1 MKQYGHLPIDLG
13 IIDIECNEMM
23 FYQYL
28 PIKMANNGI
37 CEYEK
42 RLNIFGDL
50 IRTVI
55 DDLSIKQW
63 NESYIYLTAKHIF
76 VNEDKCGNRP
86 GWHTDG
92 FMTDDI
98 NYIWCDSEP
107 TVFSDCGLIDL
118 IQDHE
123 ASLAEM
129 ESFVD
134 YGCEVTYPVKSL
146 LKLDQYV
153 IHRSPEDCK
162 PGFRTFVKISVSK
175 EKYNLLGNSHNY
187 LLDYNWDMQPR
198 KVERNHPTVK

>member
-1 MKQYGHLPIDLG
+1 MKYGQLPIDLG
-13 IIDIECNEMM
+13 IVDISCNEMM

-28 PIKMANNGI
+28 PIKMAGNGKI
-37 CEYEK
+37 MHES
-42 RLNIFGDL
+42 RLNIFSPL
-50 IRTVI
+50 IREVI
-55 DDLSIKQW
+55 DDLTTDQW

-107 TVFSDCGLIDL
+107 TVFSDCGLVDL

-123 ASLAEM
+123 TSLAQM
-129 ESFVD
+129 EAFVN
-134 YGCEVTYPVKSL
+134 YSCEVTYPVKSL

-175 EKYNLLGNSHNY
+175 EKYNLFR
-187 LLDYNWDMQPR
+187 QF
-198 KVERNHPTVK
+198 T